1 MTDSFGTKGQLKVG
15 SATYEFYSLSKLA
28 KANAAVSRLPLSL
41 KVLLENLLRHE
52 DGRVVKREHVE
63 KMLAWDPKATPDTEI
78 SFHPARVLLQDF
90 TGVPAVVDLAA
101 MREALASM
109 GGDPAKINPRNPAD
123 LVIDH
128 SVQVDTFA
136 TTAAFRAN
144 AELEFDRNKER
155 YAFLRWGQN
164 AFKSFRVVPP
174 DIGICHQVN

>member
-1 MTDSFGTKGQLKVG
+1 MTDTFGTQGELKVG
-15 SATYEFYSLSKLA
+15 KQKYEIFRLQKIA
-28 KANAAVSRLPLSL
+28 KEHPAVERLPYSL
-41 KVLLENLLRHE
+41 KVLLENLLRFE
-52 DGRVVKREHVE
+52 DGRVVRKDHVE
-63 KMLAWDPKATPDTEI
+63 KLIAWDPKAEPDTEI

-101 MREALASM
+101 MREALAAM

-128 SVQVDTFA
+128 SFQVDVFGTSD
-136 TTAAFRAN
+136 AFRAN

-164 AFKSFRVVPP
+164 AFKSFRVVP
-174 DIGICHQVN
+174 